1 MKTKEITLCGKQVTL
16 AYCFATEISYKI
28 LAEEDITEF
37 FEDAIKNIQEE
48 RMPDTRK
55 SIYAI
60 LAAMSA
66 YCDGK
71 GIKDYPITDE
81 ELMYDVSPTEIGG
94 AIGTII
100 GLRSEFYHVPKDEPE
115 DKSEKDSEPKNV

>member
-28 LAEEDITEF
+28 LSDEDITDF

-66 YCDGK
+66 YCDGN

-81 ELMYDVSPTEIGG
+81 ELMFDARPTEIGS
-94 AIGTII
+94 AVGTII
-100 GLRSEFYHVPKDEPE
+100 GLRAEFYHVPKDEPE

>member
-28 LAEEDITEF
+28 LSDEDITDF

-66 YCDGK
+66 YCDGN

-81 ELMYDVSPTEIGG
+81 ELMFDARPTEIGG
-94 AIGTII
+94 AVGTII
-100 GLRSEFYHVPKDEPE
+100 VLRAEFYHVPKDEPE